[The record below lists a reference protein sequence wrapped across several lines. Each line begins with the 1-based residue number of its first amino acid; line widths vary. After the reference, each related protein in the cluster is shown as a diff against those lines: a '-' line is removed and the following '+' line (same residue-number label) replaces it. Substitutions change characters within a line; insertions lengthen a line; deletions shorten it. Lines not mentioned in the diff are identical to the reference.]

1 MASLMAIDG
10 SNGSTS
16 LVISHTAIRKIAR
29 STLSRFATLRDL
41 QNGCKSASIF
51 SAVAITP

>member
-16 LVISHTAIRKIAR
+16 LVISHTAIRKIAHQ
-29 STLSRFATLRDL
+29 LYQDLLLLRDFTEWL
-41 QNGCKSASIF
+41 
-51 SAVAITP
+51 